1 MSYMRKA
8 KDVFDEW
15 AESGKDLGMETG
27 HADAVKEMLK
37 FSLKERSEIGEQ
49 FSFLDLGCG
58 NGWATRNV
66 FREPL
71 CNRAVGVDGANK
83 MIINA
88 RSRSLGE
95 EYIKA
100 DVAVHDPGERFDL
113 IHSMEFVYYLTHPRE
128 FMHTAVDSWLNEGGR
143 IIFGLDFYFENTESH
158 TWSKKLNITMLMLK
172 EIEWVNLFK
181 EAGLKDVIS
190 WRANKASDWA
200 GTLVVTGKIRS
211 CLLYTSDA
219 ADE

>member
-1 MSYMRKA
+1 MSYMRKV

-27 HADAVKEMLK
+27 HADAVEEMLE

-66 FREPL
+66 YREPL

-88 RSRSLGE
+88 RSRGLGE
-95 EYIKA
+95 HYVHA
-100 DVAVHDPGERFDL
+100 DLATYDPKEKFDL
-113 IHSMEFVYYLTHPRE
+113 IHSMEFVYYLADPKELIHRI
-128 FMHTAVDSWLNEGGR
+128 VNSWLNEGGR
-143 IIFGLDFYFENTESH
+143 LIFGLDFYFENTESH
-158 TWSKKLNITMLMLK
+158 TWPKKLNIPMFMLK
-172 EIEWVNLFK
+172 ETEWINLFK
-181 EAGLKDVIS
+181 ATGLKEVTS
-190 WRANKASDWA
+190 WRANETMDWA
-200 GTLVVTGKIRS
+200 GTLVITGNN
-211 CLLYTSDA
+211 
-219 ADE
+219 

>member
-1 MSYMRKA
+1 MSYMRKVR
-8 KDVFDEW
+8 DVFDEW

-66 FREPL
+66 YREPL

-88 RSRSLGE
+88 RSRGLGE
-95 EYIKA
+95 HYVHA
-100 DVAVHDPGERFDL
+100 DLATYDPKETFDL
-113 IHSMEFVYYLTHPRE
+113 IHSMEFVYYLADPEELIYRI
-128 FMHTAVDSWLNEGGR
+128 VNSWLNEGGR
-143 IIFGLDFYFENTESH
+143 LIFGLDFYFENAESH
-158 TWSKKLNITMLMLK
+158 TWPKKLNIPMFMLK
-172 EIEWVNLFK
+172 EIEWINLFK
-181 EAGLKDVIS
+181 ATGLKEVTS
-190 WRANKASDWA
+190 WRANETTDWA
-200 GTLVVTGKIRS
+200 GTLVITGNN
-211 CLLYTSDA
+211 
-219 ADE
+219 

>member
-27 HADAVKEMLK
+27 HADAVEEMLE

-66 FREPL
+66 YREPL

-88 RSRSLGE
+88 RSRGLGE
-95 EYIKA
+95 HYVHA
-100 DVAVHDPGERFDL
+100 DLATYDPKETFDL
-113 IHSMEFVYYLTHPRE
+113 IHSMEFVYYLADPEELIYRI
-128 FMHTAVDSWLNEGGR
+128 VNSWLNEGGR
-143 IIFGLDFYFENTESH
+143 LIFGLDFYFENTESH
-158 TWSKKLNITMLMLK
+158 TWPKKLNIPMFMLK
-172 EIEWVNLFK
+172 ETEWINLFK
-181 EAGLKDVIS
+181 ATGLKEVTS
-190 WRANKASDWA
+190 WRANESMDWA
-200 GTLVVTGKIRS
+200 GTLVITGNN
-211 CLLYTSDA
+211 
-219 ADE
+219 